1 MRKLNV
7 CEMAMVSGGRGLDAG
22 MQYNLRVFMTDAYI
36 RGCSLEKFFN
46 KVLPEIVNE
55 CDITAALR
63 AFVIRHWGD
72 CLY

>member
-22 MQYNLRVFMTDAYI
+22 MQYNLLVFMKDAFS
-36 RGCSLEKFFN
+36 RGYSLEKFFN
-46 KVLPEIVNE
+46 KVLPELVTE
-55 CDITAALR
+55 SEMTAALR

-72 CLY
+72 C